1 MHQKQSLSHGA
12 FQFTTG
18 FPSPSHNYSLQESKV
33 TITGKSLTH
42 STETQQGGGSDFIML
57 ELTQREEQVGKEAS
71 DWRFRPQLR
80 PGGPRV

>member
-42 STETQQGGGSDFIML
+42 SI
-57 ELTQREEQVGKEAS
+57 
-71 DWRFRPQLR
+71 
-80 PGGPRV
+80 